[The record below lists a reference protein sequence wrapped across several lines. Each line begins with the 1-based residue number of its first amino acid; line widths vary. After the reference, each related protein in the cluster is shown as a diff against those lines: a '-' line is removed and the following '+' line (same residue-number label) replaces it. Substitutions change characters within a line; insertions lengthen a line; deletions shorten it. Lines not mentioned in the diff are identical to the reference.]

1 MAHDEPEVAHV
12 GGLSKAAQ
20 PAPGLH
26 IRHVFKYLAE
36 P

>member
-1 MAHDEPEVAHV
+1 MAHHEPEVAHV

-20 PAPGLH
+20 PGLR

-36 P
+36 L